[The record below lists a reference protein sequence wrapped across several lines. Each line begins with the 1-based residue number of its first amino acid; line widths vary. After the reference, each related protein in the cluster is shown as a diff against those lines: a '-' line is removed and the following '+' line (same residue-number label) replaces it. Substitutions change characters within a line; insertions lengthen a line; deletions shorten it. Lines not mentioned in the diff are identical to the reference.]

1 MNSGKCQN
9 EALQIEPFD
18 MVLTK
23 AYFWLTTIDLLRRT
37 WFLHK
42 DLFLEMSRKNARAVF
57 CSSKVSISTI
67 FILYV
72 YIKPRRLELKLKYI
86 QEVICYVS
94 LINITIVWDIV
105 LYCSKNLLSDKL
117 KSLLHQDHFE
127 RNCYKK
133 CFCSLFSLW
142 MEAKSFLTLF
152 HASLKMSS
160 K

>member
-42 DLFLEMSRKNARAVF
+42 DLFLEMSRKNVCTVLR
-57 CSSKVSISTI
+57 SSKVSISTI
-67 FILYV
+67 FIMYTSRETTRNF
-72 YIKPRRLELKLKYI
+72 KKCI
-86 QEVICYVS
+86 QDVICYVS
-94 LINITIVWDIV
+94 LMKLRWYEIWFSIV
-105 LYCSKNLLSDKL
+105 LKTCYLIKWNLFYIKTIL
-117 KSLLHQDHFE
+117 KEIVIKSVSVRF
-127 RNCYKK
+127 
-133 CFCSLFSLW
+133 FLW
-142 MEAKSFLTLF
+142 MEEKSFLTLF

>member
-9 EALQIEPFD
+9 EALQTQPFD

-23 AYFWLTTIDLLRRT
+23 AYFWLTTRDLLRRT

-57 CSSKVSISTI
+57 RSSQVSISII
-67 FILYV
+67 FIW
-72 YIKPRRLELKLKYI
+72 YIHITPWNGV
-86 QEVICYVS
+86 QEVICYES
-94 LINITIVWDIV
+94 PIKITIVWDVI

-127 RNCYKK
+127 RNSYKK
-133 CFCSLFSLW
+133 CLSSPFSLW
-142 MEAKSFLTLF
+142 KEVKKFFNLIPCF
-152 HASLKMSS
+152 IKDE
-160 K
+160 